1 MLKLVVA
8 VFAIALAGT
17 AGAAGW
23 RDLKID
29 GSSEAAFRRSL
40 EAFNEELSPER
51 HQVFTAAL
59 MDIWVQGTEVA
70 KANQRE
76 YTVNEYS
83 ARWLELRRSRDVH
96 RSHWRDGQASIRAGQ
111 AHENRQPSAAG
122 GVGRATIR
130 AAPNANQPAGDDS
143 SGVAASQGPRD
154 SLVRP
159 CRALSRRFGGARS
172 ATSSSASSR
181 RPS

>member
-76 YTVNEYS
+76 YTVNDYRTQLDGLSYEGVVTFTDPTGETAKHRYEQAKRTKIANPAQPVVLAVPPS
-83 ARWLELRRSRDVH
+83 GLRPMPISP
-96 RSHWRDGQASIRAGQ
+96 Q
-111 AHENRQPSAAG
+111 E
-122 GVGRATIR
+122 TT
-130 AAPNANQPAGDDS
+130 
-143 SGVAASQGPRD
+143 
-154 SLVRP
+154 
-159 CRALSRRFGGARS
+159 RRE
-172 ATSSSASSR
+172 
-181 RPS
+181 